1 LDKRSRR
8 QRNFSPE
15 RLGVACEEKF
25 QKLSAEILRD
35 NLATQVIFKKA
46 GFKLWATEN
55 DPSSVSPVLDL

>member
-1 LDKRSRR
+1 LDKRLRR
-8 QRNFSPE
+8 QPDLLARAAWG
-15 RLGVACEEKF
+15 RLRGEISKA
-25 QKLSAEILRD
+25 LPEILRD